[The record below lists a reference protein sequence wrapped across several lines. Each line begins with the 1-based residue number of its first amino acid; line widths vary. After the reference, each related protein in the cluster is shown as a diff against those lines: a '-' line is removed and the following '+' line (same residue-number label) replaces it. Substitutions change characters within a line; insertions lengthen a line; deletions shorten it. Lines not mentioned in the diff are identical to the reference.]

1 MTIIIFILIL
11 AILILIHELGHF
23 IMAKKN
29 DILVEEFGFGFPPR
43 LWSKKSGET
52 IYSINLLPVGGF
64 VKLFGEEYQEIEPG
78 RLRSKAGKPLRL
90 NITKAFVSKK
100 PWQKTLVILGG
111 VLMNIFLAVF
121 IYYVLL
127 AGNNFQSEPLPL
139 FNNYQFRFGQQQG
152 RTVVTNVV
160 KNSPAYLA
168 GVKDQDIIA
177 RMKIFNGQWIE
188 INSGRQMIDTIG
200 RLTNIPILIEMVNL
214 KNNQKKQLLIK
225 PIYDNKLNRS
235 IIGVQLIDSVI
246 IKYDRPLEKLLSG
259 FFHSYNIL
267 IYNIKTFAYL
277 FKSAYQ

>member
-121 IYYVLL
+121 IYYV
-127 AGNNFQSEPLPL
+127 
-139 FNNYQFRFGQQQG
+139 
-152 RTVVTNVV
+152 
-160 KNSPAYLA
+160 
-168 GVKDQDIIA
+168 
-177 RMKIFNGQWIE
+177 
-188 INSGRQMIDTIG
+188 
-200 RLTNIPILIEMVNL
+200 
-214 KNNQKKQLLIK
+214 
-225 PIYDNKLNRS
+225 
-235 IIGVQLIDSVI
+235 
-246 IKYDRPLEKLLSG
+246 
-259 FFHSYNIL
+259 
-267 IYNIKTFAYL
+267 
-277 FKSAYQ
+277 